1 MAEQLDN
8 TTIDDNEQ
16 LIKIEEGEIVPDLN
30 TDAAEE
36 TEPSGNVNVKLSG
49 PAREAGFLLPESQI
63 QIDKDIE
70 ERQTIK
76 PVVSFDELMSNENAE
91 IPKNIKPE
99 DLEKARLFKKITDD
113 NVTTSPDLKQNLYN
127 VYKKVN
133 ADLKLAQDIAKANVP
148 EFRAFGVTSTGEVAD
163 EFKNDELISFP
174 SIPTSKRRL
183 AENRSRLVNFGE
195 RTGIAKRSPEAFSVV
210 TEHFTTGDSWK
221 NFVKDNQDL
230 VSGGLSLYKILES
243 AGVDYAQAFGKAVNQ
258 TRTGD
263 EGVFDLASQFFREK
277 RTERRTEIGLFMNG
291 FQDNKFLADS
301 TGRLNTF
308 IKEKYTEQYGEDAY
322 KEKQQALTLSP
333 QDARALYN
341 FASAESGFLETFIT
355 DLAFNVGTRVGF
367 KKVFQGIGAIF
378 GSKTPQKFVLDQ
390 KRKKA
395 NFPKNKDGI
404 NPYAQTSVAK
414 FTELEANQF
423 KRDGLFK
430 YLVNAVTF
438 KKARQIGKV
447 KQGDAILGDV
457 TYMKNID
464 PKYKTM
470 LDDAYKKVEN
480 ASSPVAKE
488 QALKELD
495 IAENAYLKATSSRI
509 PFAPGN
515 RFAEPAPVLQDM
527 IGDDLIPTFAQSAA
541 YNWWTSGEPNMQDL
555 ENANLVS
562 AAAYLAPAVMLIPAR
577 MLSRLG
583 GKLIPATA
591 DVSFAVKGMIDNTN
605 LLQRVGLRKLLD
617 EDITSLRFPDGKG
630 NLVKPTIEQYRS
642 LQVMKNLFLR
652 LDTSAQQ
659 TLLKN
664 SLNINNDIESS
675 LQVIRNP
682 KLRELLRD
690 KLRMSY
696 AQLSSIAWYQGI
708 SKNFLTKL
716 SLRDITK
723 VTQKFNTALR
733 AYNSA
738 QELTTAQNLLLS
750 EINSEFINQARNGK
764 LNSAEQSSMQGIL
777 NLQAGIAKSIT
788 GSLEQ
793 DRALINLTADEIGM
807 MLRDP
812 KEFMSISPSQL
823 DDVLDSRIKNTPL
836 PKMEGN
842 ELAILTPKGNRI
854 APNFFQPN
862 MNAIDEIGKIHL
874 DAMKGLENAN
884 QMLSHKR
891 GEIPDYK
898 FIMKSLKQHY
908 TILDNYYS
916 NIGNQIYEPL
926 RSFGTVEATETY
938 QSLID
943 LYKRAN
949 VSDIAS
955 DDIKLTAFQPQK
967 SYANSPKG
975 KEITRIMNDIARDAL
990 KRTFINKHG
999 ETADIMFEEFIEAS
1013 KNIIGEAYGF
1023 ERTVGGVVKQNPS
1036 MLHYYDYFLQ
1046 RGGIINDEPLAKVRV
1061 DFADLARLRRELFET
1076 SRAFKKSD
1084 KSTIRNKAREYAELG
1099 DKIEGVM
1106 KEKGTALEVETDG
1119 SYLEKVISN
1128 TGVETVVKRNT
1139 TNAYKESVKMNVLY
1153 GVIVGQRKQKDSM
1166 LEQFRILN
1174 DVNSKAAQ
1182 KKTALDKL
1190 LGKDLFDAMISK
1202 DSDLRLE
1209 AAIKFR
1215 TRIEEAFGI
1224 PVIPDSLTEPIDGIG
1239 YSLGNRVLRN
1249 DIDFLAKIPSDDVNA
1264 PSMTYRQFLEQNIR
1278 YVLDDSTPTGK
1289 IGIALADTSVQ
1300 QMFKYM
1306 PFHRNLLNDLG
1317 EQLLSKKAYKQGAT
1331 SIDDIQS
1338 GTFISDPL
1346 NGNTYKD
1353 ELQEALTF
1361 NTPNGSRPI
1370 RSVDSYMIRTEADLG
1385 HLIEKSTKA
1394 QKLIKGHF
1402 ENLTRAARKDRDKYL
1417 AETRA
1422 AEAFQSET
1430 LRTLNLSDP
1439 DKFINR
1445 YTKGL
1450 NPAITGIDEEFFQR
1464 YVADYNLV
1472 KNANPNVP
1480 EESIK
1485 AVFANLLMQGILGK
1499 GEMKAVTVKKLAEQT
1514 LEGKSTETQIMVMQN
1529 PAEALLLM
1537 ENPNMKKMFEY
1548 VGIDEQ
1554 HLESLKGVMRMIA
1567 REAQYRKDSLA
1578 VSLPNLEFTDG
1589 NVISRAFNWVRGLIG
1604 TEFILA
1610 DAGFRM
1616 LRDNDL
1622 QVFNMMLNDKDQSE
1636 FVFKVIQGT
1645 QEITSKEIK
1654 TFVDRLDAFLIR
1666 ELVNELSF
1674 EGDEESQK
1682 AVLENLT
1689 NDNITEQGEPN
1700 ESIQ

>member
-8 TTIDDNEQ
+8 TTEEDEQ
-16 LIKIEEGEIVPDLN
+16 LIKVEEGEIVPD
-30 TDAAEE
+30 TSTQVAEE

-49 PAREAGFLLPESQI
+49 PAREAGFLLPESQT

-70 ERQTIK
+70 KRQTIK
-76 PVVSFDELMSNENAE
+76 PVVSFNELLSNENVE
-91 IPKNIKPE
+91 IPKNINPE
-99 DLEKARLFKKITDD
+99 DLKKAKLFKKIIDD
-113 NVTTSPDLKQNLYN
+113 NTTVSPDLKQNLYN
-127 VYKKVN
+127 VYKKVS
-133 ADLKLAQDIAKANVP
+133 ADLKLAQDTAKANVP
-148 EFRAFGVTSTGEVAD
+148 EFRAFGVTSTGEVAE
-163 EFKNDELISFP
+163 EFKEDTLISFP
-174 SIPTSKRRL
+174 AIHTPQRRL
-183 AENRSRLVNFGE
+183 AENRSRLVNFGK
-195 RTGIAKRSPEAFSVV
+195 RTGIAERSPEAFSVI
-210 TEHFTTGDSWK
+210 TEHFTTGDAWK
-221 NFVKDNQDL
+221 NFIKDNQDL
-230 VSGGLSLYKILES
+230 VSGGLSLYKIMEL

-263 EGVFDLASQFFREK
+263 EGVFDLASQYFKEK
-277 RTERRTEIGLFMNG
+277 RIARKNEIEKFMYG

-308 IKEKYTEQYGEDAY
+308 IKERYIEQYGEDAY
-322 KEKQQALTLSP
+322 KKKQGALTLNP

-355 DLAFNVGTRVGF
+355 DLAFNVGTRVAF

-378 GSKTPQKFVLDQ
+378 GSKSPQQFVLDQ

-395 NFPKNKDGI
+395 TFPKNKDGI

-414 FTELEANQF
+414 FTELEANQV

-430 YLVNAVTF
+430 YLVNAITF
-438 KKARQIGKV
+438 KKARQVGKV
-447 KQGDAILGDV
+447 KQGDAILDDV
-457 TYMKNID
+457 TYLKNID
-464 PKYKTM
+464 PKYKSM

-480 ASSPVAKE
+480 ATSPVAKE

-495 IAENAYLKATSSRI
+495 LAENAYLKATSSRI

-527 IGDDLIPTFAQSAA
+527 IGDDLIPTLSQSAA
-541 YNWWTSGEPNMQDL
+541 YNWWTSGEPSMRDL
-555 ENANLVS
+555 ENANLIS
-562 AAAYLAPAVMLIPAR
+562 AAAYLAPAVLMIPAR

-583 GKLIPATA
+583 GKLIPLTA
-591 DVSFAVKGMIDNTN
+591 DVSFAVKEMIDSTN

-617 EDITSLRFPDGKG
+617 QDITDLRLPDGKG
-630 NLVKPTIEQYRS
+630 NLVKPTVEQYRS
-642 LQVMKNLFLR
+642 LEVMKNLFLR

-664 SLNINNDIESS
+664 SININNDIETS
-675 LQVIRNP
+675 LKVIRDP
-682 KLRELLRD
+682 KLKELLKD

-708 SKNFLTKL
+708 SKNFLSKL
-716 SLRDITK
+716 SLRDITR
-723 VTQKFNTALR
+723 VTQKFNTAVR

-764 LNSAEQSSMQGIL
+764 LDSAEQSAMKGIL
-777 NLQAGIAKSIT
+777 DLKAGLARSIT
-788 GSLEQ
+788 GSLANDE
-793 DRALINLTADEIGM
+793 ALINLTADEIGM
-807 MLRDP
+807 MLKDP
-812 KEFMSISPSQL
+812 KEFMSLSPSQL
-823 DDVLDSRIKNTPL
+823 DDILDSRIKNTPL
-836 PKMEGN
+836 PKMKGN
-842 ELAILTPKGNRI
+842 ELAIVTQANMAK
-854 APNFFQPN
+854 PNFFQLN
-862 MNAIDEIGKIHL
+862 MNAVNEIGKIHK
-874 DAMKGLENAN
+874 DALEGLQNAN

-891 GEIPDYK
+891 GEIPDYR

-916 NIGNQIYEPL
+916 NVANQIYEPL

-938 QSLID
+938 QALLD
-943 LYKRAN
+943 LYKRASP
-949 VSDIAS
+949 SDIES
-955 DDIKLTAFQPQK
+955 QDFKLSVFQPQK
-967 SYANSPKG
+967 TYANTPKG
-975 KEITRIMNDIARDAL
+975 KEVSRILNDVARDAL

-999 ETADIMFEEFIEAS
+999 DTADIIFDDFIESS
-1013 KNIIGEAYGF
+1013 KNIIGIEYGF
-1023 ERTVGGVVKQNPS
+1023 PLTAAGEVKETPS

-1046 RGGIINDEPLAKVRV
+1046 NGGIINNEPLAKVRI

-1076 SRAFKKSD
+1076 SRTFKKSD
-1084 KSTIRNKAREYAELG
+1084 KSTVRDKAREYAELG

-1106 KEKGTALEVETDG
+1106 KEKGTALEVETDR
-1119 SYLEKVISN
+1119 SYLEKVTTE

-1153 GVIVGQRKQKDSM
+1153 GAIVGRRRQKDSM

-1182 KKTALDKL
+1182 KKTALEKL
-1190 LGKDLFDAMISK
+1190 LGRDLFNAMISG
-1202 DSDLRLE
+1202 DEDLRLE
-1209 AAIKFR
+1209 AAVEFR
-1215 TRIEEAFGI
+1215 TRIEEAFGV

-1239 YSLGNRVLRN
+1239 YSLGNRVLRD
-1249 DIDFLAKIPSDDVNA
+1249 DIDFSAKIPSDNPDV
-1264 PSMTYRQFLEQNIR
+1264 PSITYRQFLDQNIR
-1278 YVLDDSTPTGK
+1278 FVLDDSTPNGK
-1289 IGIALADTSVQ
+1289 LGIALADASIQ

-1317 EQLLSKKAYKQGAT
+1317 EQLLSKKAYKQDAT
-1331 SIDDIQS
+1331 SIDDIQN

-1346 NGNTYKD
+1346 NGDTYKD
-1353 ELQEALTF
+1353 RLQEALTF
-1361 NTPNGSRPI
+1361 NTITDSRPI
-1370 RSVDSYMIRTEADLG
+1370 RSVDSYMIQTEADLG
-1385 HLIEKSTKA
+1385 HFIEKSAKA
-1394 QKLIKGHF
+1394 QKIVKKHF
-1402 ENLTRAARKDRDKYL
+1402 EQLTRAARKQKDESLKYL
-1417 AETRA
+1417 RETA
-1422 AEAFQSET
+1422 AFQAET
-1430 LRTLNLSDP
+1430 LRTLDLNDP
-1439 DKFINR
+1439 DKFIDR

-1464 YVADYNLV
+1464 FMADYNII
-1472 KNANPNVP
+1472 KNANPKVP
-1480 EESIK
+1480 VESIK
-1485 AVFANLLMQGILGK
+1485 AVFANLLMQGVLAK
-1499 GEMKAVTVKKLAEQT
+1499 GEMTPVTVKKLAEHT
-1514 LEGKSTETQIMVMQN
+1514 LEGKSTETQIMIMQN
-1529 PAEALLLM
+1529 PASALLMM
-1537 ENPNMKKMFEY
+1537 ENPNMKKMFEF
-1548 VGIDEQ
+1548 VGVDEE
-1554 HLESLKGVMRMIA
+1554 HLMSLQGVMRMIA

-1589 NVISRAFNWVRGLIG
+1589 NLISRAFNWVRGLIG

-1622 QVFNMMLNDKDQSE
+1622 QVFNMMLNDKDQSQ

-1645 QEITSKEIK
+1645 QEITSREIK

-1689 NDNITEQGEPN
+1689 NDNTTNEGETN